1 MSDITSEAVLGTDDY
16 HATMRVI
23 ARNALQQQAGY
34 VAPTMDTVT
43 DGIMPVEAEYLE
55 RVDPIMQTLADDE
68 TLTGCNPRVP
78 YLMFAWILVGSDN
91 PYRKYVEDTSI
102 IERIAITH
110 LRIALGNAP
119 CDSVIDALRDE
130 IWAVGQVAAWAV
142 GQPSLRD
149 AVRATLRDAAWAVGH
164 AAVRASLRD
173 AVRVA
178 IKASLRDALRDAVR
192 SKALSLAH
200 ITDAQALNI
209 ARQLIL
215 DILKA
220 RNPDE

>member
-1 MSDITSEAVLGTDDY
+1 MSNITSEAVLGTEDY

-102 IERIAITH
+102 IGRIAIIH
-110 LRIALGNAP
+110 LRIALGDAP
-119 CDSVIDALRDE
+119 PDSAIDALRDE
-130 IWAVGQVAAWAV
+130 IWAVFQASLRAAV
-142 GQPSLRD
+142 RD
-149 AVRATLRDAAWAVGH
+149 AVRAAVRDAAWAVGQ
-164 AAVRASLRD
+164 AAIRD
-173 AVRVA
+173 AVGA
-178 IKASLRDALRDAVR
+178 ATRDAAR

-200 ITDAQALNI
+200 ITDAQALCV
-209 ARQLIL
+209 ARGITL

-220 RNPDE
+220 SNSDE

>member
-1 MSDITSEAVLGTDDY
+1 MSNITSKAVLGTDDY
-16 HATMRVI
+16 HATMRALV
-23 ARNALQQQAGY
+23 RNALQQQAGY
-34 VAPTMDTVT
+34 VPQVVSGD
-43 DGIMPVEAEYLE
+43 DGLLPVEAEYLE

-68 TLTGCNPRVP
+68 TLTGCNPRSP

-130 IWAVGQVAAWAV
+130 FWAVGQVAAWAV

-173 AVRVA
+173 AVR
-178 IKASLRDALRDAVR
+178 ASLRDATWDVAR

-200 ITDAQALNI
+200 ITDAQALCV
-209 ARQLIL
+209 ARGITL

-220 RNPDE
+220 SNPDE